1 MAWAWTRSPQ
11 EGPSGGSRGCGFGW
25 GQWPLLGAW
34 HLEAIRPGVGSCR
47 RGPGRG
53 ACLFQATH
61 RPNPSGAVALGPE
74 PCCWLCLPPTPL
86 SLQPRPL
93 PLAAS
98 PARCDH
104 IICNNIACCVL
115 GASLLWPRVGLPFRV
130 DGLGDKLSVE
140 GPGWVLFLER
150 LVPGLSWQS

>member
-1 MAWAWTRSPQ
+1 MQERAW
-11 EGPSGGSRGCGFGW
+11 EGSLPLSG
-25 GQWPLLGAW
+25 
-34 HLEAIRPGVGSCR
+34 HT
-47 RGPGRG
+47 
-53 ACLFQATH
+53 QAH
-61 RPNPSGAVALGPE
+61 PSGAVALGPE